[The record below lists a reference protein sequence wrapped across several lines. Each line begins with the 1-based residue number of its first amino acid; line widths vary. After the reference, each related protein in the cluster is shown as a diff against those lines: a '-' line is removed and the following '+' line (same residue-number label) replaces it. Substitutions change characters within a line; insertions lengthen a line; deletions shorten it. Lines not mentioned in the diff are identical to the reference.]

1 LSGVRRGAVSR
12 FGLCG
17 IIKAQPGQR
26 DALLDILLES
36 AGLVA
41 DLPGCEVWIVNTM
54 PDDPDA
60 IWVTEVWRSEAA
72 RAGPLIAGFGQR
84 FTLEP
89 VAGKGLTGT
98 AQ

>member
-41 DLPGCEVWIVNTM
+41 RYG
-54 PDDPDA
+54 
-60 IWVTEVWRSEAA
+60 S
-72 RAGPLIAGFGQR
+72 
-84 FTLEP
+84 
-89 VAGKGLTGT
+89 
-98 AQ
+98 